1 MSVTDTSPIV
11 RDALIEAF
19 LARCGWAGTARDKL
33 PGDASFRR
41 YERLTLEGRR
51 AMLMDAP
58 PPKEDVRPF
67 LRVARHLT
75 SLGFSAPHVFEA
87 DEASGLLLLED
98 LGDDTFTR
106 LLAKGADEPALY
118 ELAVDTLIALHH
130 VPVDK
135 VLPLHTPPYD
145 EAKLLEEARLLTDWF
160 MPAISGSP
168 LPADVTE
175 SYAAAWCDAFKAL
188 ESQPYTLVLRDYHV
202 DNLMRLPSRSGV
214 SACGLLDFQDAL
226 VGPTAYDLVSLL
238 EDARRD
244 LAPGLAEAMTARYLA
259 AFPKLN
265 AEAFAA
271 AAAVLAAQRNAK
283 IVGIF
288 TRLSRRD
295 GKHHY
300 LGHVPRVWR
309 LLENDLR
316 HPALASVRAWFDR
329 HVPRELRR
337 APDAPASV
345 SP

>member
-1 MSVTDTSPIV
+1 MNAPAEN
-11 RDALIEAF
+11 RDAIITAF
-19 LARCGWAGTARDKL
+19 LAKCGWAAAARDKL

-41 YERLTLEGRR
+41 YERLNLDGRR

-67 LRVARHLT
+67 LRIARHLT
-75 SLGFSAPHVFEA
+75 KLGFSAPHIFEA
-87 DEASGLLLLED
+87 DEANGLLLLED

-106 LLAKGADEPALY
+106 LLAKGAEETALY
-118 ELAVDTLIALHH
+118 ELAVDTLIGLHL
-130 VPVDK
+130 VPIDK
-135 VLPLHTPPYD
+135 VLPLGILPYD

-160 MPAISGSP
+160 LPAIDGAP
-168 LPADVTE
+168 LPADAAE
-175 SYAAAWCDAFKAL
+175 SYAAAWRAAFKAL
-188 ESQPYTLVLRDYHV
+188 DGQPYTLVLRDYHV
-202 DNLMRLPSRSGV
+202 DNLMRLPSRSGI

-244 LAPGLAEAMTARYLA
+244 LAPGLADGMMARYLA
-259 AFPKLN
+259 AFPKLDQGK
-265 AEAFAA
+265 FAA

-309 LLENDLR
+309 LLNADLE
-316 HPALASVRAWFDR
+316 HPALAGVRAWFDE
-329 HVPRELRR
+329 HVPAALRR
-337 APDAPASV
+337 APEAP
-345 SP
+345 